1 MGVDYSEFTFQER
14 DDFHR
19 KPIAENTIKLL
30 NSSIDVSPLII
41 DGGWGTGKT
50 EFCHKLINL
59 MKENDDHHLI
69 YVDAFQ
75 ADHADEPL
83 LTVLAEVVKV
93 LPDDE
98 IKKSFMQKALPAV
111 RFGVKALAKAGTS
124 FVLRQDAA
132 DIVDDF
138 DKEIQK
144 AADKAIDASV
154 ELMLKDHVQASKNLS
169 ALQDA
174 LKDIAKDKPIILFID
189 ELDRCRPD
197 FAVSM
202 LEIIKHTFDV
212 EGVQFVLI
220 TNTQQL
226 KASINHC
233 YGVSVD
239 AQRYL
244 DKFVKFTFSLPILH
258 KPNAHNKVIA
268 SVTHYKKL
276 TKASEILKDTEIDK
290 DAPLSL
296 IERIITVQ
304 NISLREIET
313 LVRHL
318 EIYQELSKGGLNHDA
333 HWIYKAF
340 RILGVVIYSM
350 RPELSSS
357 LIKEQADAKQ
367 LCQFFGE
374 TTLHKTTEPW
384 FGPEHYQSFLYML
397 VQECDTNVSFLIPE
411 DAGIQKVWDE
421 HIDSLWNQMH
431 RVPQKGKRSQ
441 ILTDAIDV
449 IQLNSQ

>member
-1 MGVDYSEFTFQER
+1 MGVDYSEFTFKER
-14 DDFHR
+14 DDFNR
-19 KPIAENTIKLL
+19 KSIAENTIKLL

-59 MKENDDHHLI
+59 MKEDDKHHLI

-212 EGVQFVLI
+212 KGVQFVLI

-258 KPNAHNKVIA
+258 KKNGHDKVIA
-268 SVTHYKKL
+268 SLTHYQKL
-276 TKASEILKDTEIDK
+276 IRASNILKDKQLDSDT
-290 DAPLSL
+290 SL
-296 IERIITVQ
+296 NLIQRIIEV
-304 NISLREIET
+304 NNLSLREIET

-318 EIYQELSKGGLNHDA
+318 GIYQELSNGKLNSNE
-333 HWIYKAF
+333 ISLYKMF
-340 RILGVVIYSM
+340 RIMSIAIYSIK
-350 RPELSSS
+350 PELSNS
-357 LIKEQADAKQ
+357 LTKKRIDIEQ
-367 LCQFFGE
+367 LCHFFDEKRLYGS
-374 TTLHKTTEPW
+374 TEQRFHPQ
-384 FGPEHYQSFLYML
+384 HYQRLLYML
-397 VQECDTNVSFLIPE
+397 IEDYNTNASFLSS
-411 DAGIQKVWDE
+411 AGNDMRNKWDE
-421 HIDSLWNQMH
+421 HMIQVKNNSMDFSE
-431 RVPQKGKRSQ
+431 RGDIVK
-441 ILTDAIDV
+441 ILTEVID
-449 IQLNSQ
+449 ILQLNNQ

>member
-1 MGVDYSEFTFQER
+1 MSVDYSEFTFKER
-14 DDFHR
+14 DDFNR
-19 KPIAENTIKLL
+19 KSIAENTIKLL

-59 MKENDDHHLI
+59 MKEDDKHHLI

-233 YGVSVD
+233 YGASVD

-244 DKFVKFTFSLPILH
+244 DKFVKFTFSLPVLH
-258 KPNAHNKVIA
+258 KQNGHDKIIA
-268 SVTHYKKL
+268 SVTHYQKL
-276 TKASEILKDTEIDK
+276 IKASGILQDTGIDK
-290 DAPLSL
+290 DASL
-296 IERIITVQ
+296 GLMERIISVQ
-304 NISLREIET
+304 NISLREVET

-318 EIYQELSKGGLNHDA
+318 EIYQELSNDGLGKDTQWA
-333 HWIYKAF
+333 YKAF
-340 RILGVVIYSM
+340 RILGIVIYSM
-350 RPELSSS
+350 KPELSSA
-357 LIKEQADAKQ
+357 LAKNKTDAKQ

-374 TTLHKTTEPW
+374 THLYDSNQFFSPQ
-384 FGPEHYQSFLYML
+384 HYQAILYML
-397 VQECDTNVSFLIPE
+397 VQECDINSSFLIPTDDDVKNKWNE
-411 DAGIQKVWDE
+411 YTNR
-421 HIDSLWNQMH
+421 LWHPMH
-431 RVPQKGKRSQ
+431 WPPEKGERTK
-441 ILTDAIDV
+441 ILTDAVDIV
-449 IQLNSQ
+449 QLNNQ